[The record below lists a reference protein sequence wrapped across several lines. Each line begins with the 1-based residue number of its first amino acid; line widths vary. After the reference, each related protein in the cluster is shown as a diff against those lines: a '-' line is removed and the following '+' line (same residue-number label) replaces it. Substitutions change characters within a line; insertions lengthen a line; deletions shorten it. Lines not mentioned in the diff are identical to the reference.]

1 MVEVTR
7 RQMDALN
14 FIKQFIATHNTVPP
28 LKTIAHGIKTSPSSM
43 QRIMKKL
50 IESGVIE
57 RDYYA
62 RDYHIVGEAR
72 LKSGKGVN

>member
-1 MVEVTR
+1 MVEITR

-14 FIKQFIATHNTVPP
+14 FIKQFIATHDAVPP

-50 IESGVIE
+50 VESGVIE

-62 RDYHIVGEAR
+62 RDYHIVSEAR
-72 LKSGKGVN
+72 LRKLKSVN

>member
-14 FIKQFIATHNTVPP
+14 FIKRFIEIHKTVPS
-28 LKTIAHGIKTSPSSM
+28 LGTIARGIKSSTPSV
-43 QRIMKKL
+43 QRIMKRL

-62 RDYHIVGEAR
+62 RDYKIVREAS
-72 LKSGKGVN
+72 LKSGEGVD